1 MIRTPRRQI
10 LKLATALTASAA
22 LPAAAQTAAFPSRP
36 IKLIVPHAPGGNSDT
51 FGRILAQKLSE
62 RIGQQVVVENK
73 PGAGGT
79 VGSALVSKAAPDG
92 YTLVVADNGTH
103 AIAPT
108 LYGAK
113 LSYDVFKDFTPIT
126 LAATFPTVIM
136 IHPSVP
142 AQNATEFVALAKSQP
157 GKLTYSSAGTGNGS
171 HLTIELFRTAA
182 GGLDMLHVPYKGGA
196 PAVQAL
202 LAGEVQMTA
211 VSVNTALPQIT
222 SGKVRALGVASSKR
236 SPALPDV
243 PTFAESGI
251 PFDGDSWL
259 AIMGPPGMP
268 ADVAA
273 HAQPRDRRHPARARD
288 AGTPGQD
295 RPGRGGLAAK
305 RTDRPAAARCPEVGQ
320 GGQGVRR
327 RLRIARGEQ
336 HGWSDST
343 SVGAAHCATP
353 TIPTPGSISSSATWN
368 SGAMPPAAC

>member
-1 MIRTPRRQI
+1 MIRMPRRQI
-10 LKLATALTASAA
+10 LKLASALAASAA
-22 LPAAAQTAAFPSRP
+22 LSATWPAAAQTSAFPSRP

-62 RIGQQVVVENK
+62 KIGQQVVVENRA
-73 PGAGGT
+73 GAGGT
-79 VGSALVSKAAPDG
+79 VGSALVSKSAPDG

-113 LSYDVFKDFTPIT
+113 LSYDVFKDCTPIT

-202 LAGEVQMTA
+202 LAGEVQMSS
-211 VSVNTALPQIT
+211 VSVNTALPHIA
-222 SGKVRALGVASSKR
+222 SGKVRALGVASMKR

-273 HAQPRDRRHPARARD
+273 TLNREIAATLREPETQERLAKIGLVVVASSQSGLTDVLQRDVPKWGKAVKD
-288 AGTPGQD
+288 
-295 RPGRGGLAAK
+295 
-305 RTDRPAAARCPEVGQ
+305 
-320 GGQGVRR
+320 
-327 RLRIARGEQ
+327 
-336 HGWSDST
+336 
-343 SVGAAHCATP
+343 
-353 TIPTPGSISSSATWN
+353 
-368 SGAMPPAAC
+368 SGAVSE

>member
-1 MIRTPRRQI
+1 MNRPPRRQI
-10 LKLATALTASAA
+10 LKFATALAASAA
-22 LPAAAQTAAFPSRP
+22 LPAAAQTTGQPGSTFPSRP

-79 VGSALVSKAAPDG
+79 VASGSVAKGTAPDG
-92 YTLVVADNGTH
+92 YTLLVADNGTH

-273 HAQPRDRRHPARARD
+273 TLNREIAATLREPETQERLAKIGLIVVASPQTGLTELLQRDVPKWGKAVKD
-288 AGTPGQD
+288 
-295 RPGRGGLAAK
+295 
-305 RTDRPAAARCPEVGQ
+305 
-320 GGQGVRR
+320 
-327 RLRIARGEQ
+327 
-336 HGWSDST
+336 
-343 SVGAAHCATP
+343 
-353 TIPTPGSISSSATWN
+353 
-368 SGAMPPAAC
+368 SGAVSD